1 MPPSASRVPM
11 AYSPRSPAVATP
23 RSRRATLNTS
33 TNMYQQ
39 PSTPSRAMAVAFQ
52 SLPNLCPRPYKDTHY
67 TDQDDDTFVSQLERD
82 ALEIEQ
88 AIARLGQA
96 ISERKRDLAATVAE
110 LDDQKRSS
118 AAEIR
123 ALIERAK
130 EVKLDLSK
138 EVEDQR
144 EARLKTSEVT
154 QHERHLAGQID
165 SLNNEV
171 EEERRKLR
179 AKREYKSKQRE
190 AFTQQAKKNGP
201 ECAFFE
207 QKTGLKI
214 EGRGRDKIHFK
225 FTNIDRRNYG
235 RPFSFVID
243 VSQPAYEGSFQRGL
257 VFSFSGGPNPI
268 ASFFFV
274 VTSIM
279 PINYVSEQVLSSLLS
294 KLNQDRDLYAFL
306 RSMREEFKHEVELEY
321 PNKEYDVEKEYKRA
335 TEPRVLKERN

>member
-1 MPPSASRVPM
+1 MPPSASRVPLTH
-11 AYSPRSPAVATP
+11 SPRSPALATP
-23 RSRRATLNTS
+23 RSRRA

-52 SLPNLCPRPYKDTHY
+52 SLPNLCPRPYKETHY
-67 TDQDDDTFVSQLERD
+67 TDDDDDTFVSQLERD

-88 AIARLGQA
+88 AITRLGQA

-154 QHERHLAGQID
+154 QQERHLAGQID

-179 AKREYKSKQRE
+179 AKRERNFHMDASRFRDLTTDKSKQRE
-190 AFTQQAKKNGP
+190 AFTKQASKNGP
-201 ECAFFE
+201 ECTFFE

-243 VSQPAYEGSFQRGL
+243 VSQPAYE
-257 VFSFSGGPNPI
+257 
-268 ASFFFV
+268 

-279 PINYVSEQVLSSLLS
+279 PINYISEQVLSSLLS
-294 KLNQDRDLYAFL
+294 KLNEDRNLYAFL
-306 RSMREEFKHEVELEY
+306 RSMREEFRHEVELEY

>member
-1 MPPSASRVPM
+1 MPPSASRVPLTH
-11 AYSPRSPAVATP
+11 SPRSPALATP
-23 RSRRATLNTS
+23 RSRRATLNAS

-52 SLPNLCPRPYKDTHY
+52 SLPNLCPRPYKEIHY
-67 TDQDDDTFVSQLERD
+67 TDDDDDTFVSQLERD

-88 AIARLGQA
+88 AITRLGQA

-154 QHERHLAGQID
+154 QQERHLAGQID
-165 SLNNEV
+165 SLHNEV

-190 AFTQQAKKNGP
+190 AFTKQANKNGP
-201 ECAFFE
+201 ECTFFE

-243 VSQPAYEGSFQRGL
+243 VSQPAYE
-257 VFSFSGGPNPI
+257 
-268 ASFFFV
+268 

-279 PINYVSEQVLSSLLS
+279 PINYISEQVLSSLLS
-294 KLNQDRDLYAFL
+294 KLNEDRNLYAFL
-306 RSMREEFKHEVELEY
+306 RSMREKFKHEVELEY